1 VQIFKN
7 KWFSKF
13 AKEEGILDKELCE
26 AMRDA
31 ESGFLRIN
39 SKNLLKLGTSG
50 P

>member
-26 AMRDA
+26 AVRDA
-31 ESGFLRIN
+31 ERGLTE
-39 SKNLLKLGTSG
+39 KQGTSG